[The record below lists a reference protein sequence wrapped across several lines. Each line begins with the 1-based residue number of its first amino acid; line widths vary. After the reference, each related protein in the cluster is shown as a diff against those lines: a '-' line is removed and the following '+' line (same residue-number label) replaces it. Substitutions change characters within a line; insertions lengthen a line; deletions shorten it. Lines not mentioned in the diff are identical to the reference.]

1 MPRITT
7 VVFDMYGT
15 LVQNP
20 NDTNIQIFGNV
31 INQQGLNTTA
41 DELWENWL
49 PAEEEFQTNRLDQ
62 DRPFQ
67 SYFNAWKDG
76 FERSFATL
84 KLDGDSHAA
93 TQQFFRDVS
102 KRDPY
107 PDTNEALAEVQK
119 RYTIALLSN
128 ADDGFLLPNLELLE
142 VGFDTVLTS
151 EQAQIY
157 KPNPELF
164 QMILSQLGVSAGETV
179 YVGDRQLEDVQGP
192 MDAGIHPVW
201 INRNQRPLDPD
212 LPAPPHQ
219 ISSLSQLPDLLHKG
233 LHL

>member
-1 MPRITT
+1 
-7 VVFDMYGT
+7 MYGT

-31 INQQGLNTTA
+31 IDQQGLNTTA

>member
-31 INQQGLNTTA
+31 IDQQRLNTTA